1 MKGQQTTCA
10 YELGRPC
17 DFKPASGHWNIHCP
31 PLAAL
36 SSAGFLGVSV
46 TALSG
51 GSGRL
56 RFSPGLGTCTVP
68 RVHSWAREVP
78 GTLQAPSS
86 SSWESPWSQN
96 VSPLRQENTGTRA
109 QIHKPSAISCTR
121 NLCSPAPSR
130 PPDGWVCNTC
140 SAGGPVSLRKLALS
154 TSFLSLLRSWG
165 KWSSRLGG
173 EPVEFSPEA
182 TFSETPTAGAKCSS
196 TFPILRHYSHSGLDG
211 PFPDFDLQICGGT
224 RGVRPSLWY
233 IQELEP
239 H

>member
-10 YELGRPC
+10 YELGRLC

-31 PLAAL
+31 PLAAF
-36 SSAGFLGVSV
+36 SFAVFLRVSV

-56 RFSPGLGTCTVP
+56 QFSPELGTCNVPTV
-68 RVHSWAREVP
+68 HAEP
-78 GTLQAPSS
+78 GR
-86 SSWESPWSQN
+86 SQTPCR
-96 VSPLRQENTGTRA
+96 PLPPLCGSHCGLKTSAHWGEENTGTRA

-121 NLCSPAPSR
+121 NLCSPAPSC

-140 SAGGPVSLRKLALS
+140 SAGGPVSLRRLALV
-154 TSFLSLLRSWG
+154 TSFLSLLHSWG
-165 KWSSRLGG
+165 KWLSRLGG
-173 EPVEFSPEA
+173 QPVEFSPEA
-182 TFSETPTAGAKCSS
+182 TFPATPTAGAKCPS
-196 TFPILRHYSHSGLDG
+196 TFQILWHYSRSGLDG

-224 RGVRPSLWY
+224 RRVRPSLWY